1 MKGLRSLTPALG
13 LSRGRLVLLCQL
25 LATAATLGW
34 VPGNPAKLMT
44 MLVIWGLGFG
54 RIRAAELLAM
64 GAVNLLFVLMNS
76 AALKRG
82 IFGFDHPDFLG
93 MPVYEY
99 LMWGFY
105 TLHTIRFL
113 DGEGPRGGL
122 IPVLAAAAAFA
133 LPFALIADP
142 ALLLAASAVVL
153 AGCIVM
159 FHEPM
164 DLAYAGYM
172 AALGALIEYV
182 GVGDRAMALS
192 RQALRRRAAVV
203 SDDVGRGRLVYAA
216 PDPAA
221 AAAVAEGEPEH
232 EIRLRLSRCSC
243 RRNVVEAGCRSANL
257 ISHVPRRLPGI
268 RRPVSVMISP
278 SSGWQSLMLAMRWVS
293 TAQPGCRSP

>member
-1 MKGLRSLTPALG
+1 MKRLGGFVPAFG
-13 LSRGRLVLLCQL
+13 VSRARLVLLCQL
-25 LATAATLGW
+25 LATAAALGW

-54 RIRAAELLAM
+54 RIRAGELLAM

-82 IFGFDHPDFLG
+82 IFGFDRPDFLG

-113 DGEGPRGGL
+113 DGEEPRGGL

-142 ALLLAASAVVL
+142 ALLLAVSAVVL

-159 FHEPM
+159 FHERM
-164 DLAYAGYM
+164 DLAYASYM

-182 GVGDRAMALS
+182 GVGAGQWHYPGRPYGGVPLWFLTMWAGVGLFT
-192 RQALRRRAAVV
+192 RRLILPLLRRSQGGRA
-203 SDDVGRGRLVYAA
+203 G
-216 PDPAA
+216 
-221 AAAVAEGEPEH
+221 
-232 EIRLRLSRCSC
+232 
-243 RRNVVEAGCRSANL
+243 
-257 ISHVPRRLPGI
+257 
-268 RRPVSVMISP
+268 
-278 SSGWQSLMLAMRWVS
+278 
-293 TAQPGCRSP
+293 T